1 MIRCK
6 RGMPSFCYIHH
17 GHNQATQRESPRTRI
32 RQVLHTK
39 IFGECVLCTR
49 KSIYTYREQE
59 YAAAHCAC
67 ANAAHSLCK
76 PLARL
81 RLVLSSGCKLIAARY
96 LVLPQL
102 QLASIGACCCCAFE
116 YHCIE
121 YQRYRWTPVESDLC
135 SVDADTLQN
144 LIHHGCVPTRFRTSH
159 TLCHGSNMAHQ
170 AAHFEGQAVSSGR
183 HVCYVR
189 RSLHGTPSFCSF
201 SWRSSLAMP
210 MLSRCF

>member
-121 YQRYRWTPVESDLC
+121 YQRYRWTPVESDLRVTHRPLEASPCC
-135 SVDADTLQN
+135 SIDKSNNSSESSD
-144 LIHHGCVPTRFRTSH
+144 TSH
-159 TLCHGSNMAHQ
+159 PGS
-170 AAHFEGQAVSSGR
+170 
-183 HVCYVR
+183 
-189 RSLHGTPSFCSF
+189 TPWC
-201 SWRSSLAMP
+201 
-210 MLSRCF
+210 